1 MLLIGERCLLI
12 CPIIKNNI
20 LQWKAKNWL
29 KRHILATSIVHDLEI
44 SGNLEPY
51 LQRSLGFGSKFLET
65 YADLRKLCTYTM
77 QREKPVNN
85 PFLQTIFSRLQNFRS
100 NNLSK
105 LIKFLANKRW
115 NLENGLWKELENKG
129 IIQNQG
135 SQLILIKPEM
145 REALINNLHTLFTTR
160 SEMMDAPTRALL
172 GLLRYSVQ
180 WKNSF
185 NGSEWDK
192 KWVKAIT
199 RDDLISHI
207 FNDLKKRHERGGGA
221 PIFV

>member
-12 CPIIKNNI
+12 CSRYKNNV
-20 LQWKAKNWL
+20 LKWKAKSWI
-29 KRHILATSIVHDLEI
+29 KRYTLATSIVHDLEI

-65 YADLRKLCTYTM
+65 YADLRKLCTFTM
-77 QREKPVNN
+77 QREKPVDN
-85 PFLQTIFSRLQNFRS
+85 PFLQTIFGRLQKFRS

-145 REALINNLHTLFTTR
+145 REALINNVRTLFTTKL
-160 SEMMDAPTRALL
+160 ETMDAPTRALL
-172 GLLRYSVQ
+172 GLLRYSIQ
-180 WKNSF
+180 WKNAF

-199 RDDLISHI
+199 RDDVISHI
-207 FNDLKKRHERGGGA
+207 FNDLKKRHERGGTVIWA
-221 PIFV
+221 

>member
-1 MLLIGERCLLI
+1 LLLIGERCLLI
-12 CPIIKNNI
+12 CPKIKNNI
-20 LQWKAKNWL
+20 LQWKAKNWF

-44 SGNLEPY
+44 LGNLEIF
-51 LQRSLGFGSKFLET
+51 LEKSIGFGSKYLERVS
-65 YADLRKLCTYTM
+65 DLRKLCTYTM
-77 QREKPVNN
+77 QREKPVDN

-100 NNLSK
+100 NNLSR
-105 LIKFLANKRW
+105 LIKFLGNKRM
-115 NLENGLWKELENKG
+115 NLEEGLWKELENKG

-135 SQLILIKPEM
+135 NRHTLVKPEM
-145 REALINNLHTLFTTR
+145 QEALINNLHTLFATR